1 MEEKKI
7 AILTDSASEIS
18 KKAVEQYNIK
28 VIPLRICFSD
38 KTYRD
43 RIEINSEHFFEK
55 LKEEIPKTSLP
66 SVRDILKI
74 LDEIKGQGYTDVL
87 YIGLSSGLSGTFHFV
102 SIVGREYEGLN
113 FYSFDTKMLSGGEG
127 NLVLEAAKMLE
138 KTNDITLVIEKL
150 RSIRERMSALFVVEN
165 LTYLNKGGRIGKV
178 AGTVGSL
185 LHLSPVIEVNQ
196 EGVYETAGKTIGFT
210 RAIDLLIKELQN
222 RFAGKKI
229 IVSLVVGKDREK
241 AIVTLRKIKKFSE
254 VVESSIGFVTSV
266 LGAHTGPGLLGVIV
280 YATE

>member
-1 MEEKKI
+1 MGEKKI

-18 KKAVEQYNIK
+18 KKAVEQYDIK

-43 RIEINSEHFFEK
+43 RIEINSGHFFEK

-127 NLVLEAAKMLE
+127 SLVLEAAKMLE
-138 KTNDITLVIEKL
+138 KTNDITSVIEKL
-150 RSIRERMSALFVVEN
+150 RLIRERMSALFVVEN

-185 LHLSPVIEVNQ
+185 LHLNPVIEVNE

-210 RAIDLLIKELQN
+210 RAIDFLIKEIQN

-254 VVESSIGFVTSV
+254 VVESSIGFVTPV

-280 YATE
+280 YTAE